1 MLDGGFIV
9 MLNTRRLLSTAL
21 IATAACGLAACGP
34 DNSGD
39 STGSST
45 GAPSA
50 VPTVAATGTA
60 AGAAKPAPSGKP
72 SAGTDDGP
80 QGICTHEPLPA
91 GQKWVI
97 PTKGTSATALVYQ
110 DVKDECGVN
119 AVQFTPTGAA
129 KTASFA
135 PTAKGHLNS
144 VVVAPK
150 EVDVAGLV
158 KHINECI
165 ATPHD
170 NKGSYPCQNN
180 YFRVTLDASGKVVD
194 MFERAE
200 S

>member
-1 MLDGGFIV
+1 
-9 MLNTRRLLSTAL
+9 MLNARRLLSTAL
-21 IATAACGLAACGP
+21 LATTALGLAACGP
-34 DNSGD
+34 NDSGD
-39 STGSST
+39 SSGTGTATAAAST
-45 GAPSA
+45 A
-50 VPTVAATGTA
+50 PTVAATGGT
-60 AGAAKPAPSGKP
+60 AKPAPTGNAT
-72 SAGTDDGP
+72 AGTDNGP

-97 PTKGTSATALVYQ
+97 PAKGTSATALVYQ
-110 DVKDECGVN
+110 DTKDECGVN
-119 AVQFTPTGAA
+119 DVQFTPTGAN
-129 KTASFA
+129 KTAPFA

-150 EVDVAGLV
+150 EVDVAALV

-170 NKGSYPCQNN
+170 SKGSYPCQNN

-194 MFERAE
+194 MVERAE